1 MNGKKI
7 QKLFQSSF
15 ARKLK
20 GLIKTELA
28 TVFLTTDEKKYLNE
42 DKALIHESELEKK
55 REQDRRCKTMKTDI
69 AEIVCNVLKE
79 KQWGIFFRNE
89 PIQSLPV
96 QDSTTLYKV
105 NEVRDDE
112 LVHAIVQAVEERVNE
127 WQNHQT
133 KQGQTEGKSSTGIDS
148 TSMNTET
155 NTESTQDL

>member
-1 MNGKKI
+1 MY
-7 QKLFQSSF
+7 
-15 ARKLK
+15 
-20 GLIKTELA
+20 
-28 TVFLTTDEKKYLNE
+28 LTTDGKRHLSEYKS
-42 DKALIHESELEKK
+42 IVHENGLEKK
-55 REQDRRCKTMKTDI
+55 REQDRRWETMKADI
-69 AEIVCNVLKE
+69 AEIVCDVLKK

>member
-7 QKLFQSSF
+7 QKPFQSSF

-28 TVFLTTDEKKYLNE
+28 TVFLTTDEKRYLNE

-55 REQDRRCKTMKTDI
+55 REQDRRRKTMKTDI

-79 KQWGIFFRNE
+79 KQWGIFFKNE

-96 QDSTTLYKV
+96 QDSTTLYRV

-127 WQNHQT
+127 CQNHQT

-155 NTESTQDL
+155 STESTQDL